1 MLRKYLTLIAVLDP
15 SSIEKLI
22 TLKNTVAGPEK
33 QSVTGSYAI
42 QIGSFGRFRKRSLQK
57 KLEKQAASLYCF
69 ELTLNEW
76 KAVSENE
83 IRLYPNKDNEL
94 WAVQDLICQKG
105 RGDRELPYVQLLS
118 GSDEQI
124 KDAAE
129 KMKESFLPVT
139 VTVCALELN
148 KTITGECL
156 IRKVLQSD
164 SEKVTS
170 SQETNEK
177 DLSMIFL
184 KQLQPSQFYISEEKL
199 RKTEQWFNPG
209 DLSNF
214 EPISVKEL
222 DGKLVMLDGHTR
234 AVAALNAGLE
244 KVPLIWETEEWDW
257 EMYRRCVHECEQRDV
272 LSPLDLVPRVIS
284 AAEYWEKWDAWCDRM
299 QAEVDAA
306 RKS

>member
-1 MLRKYLTLIAVLDP
+1 MLRKYLTLAAVLDT
-15 SSIEKLI
+15 SSIEKLKV
-22 TLKNTVAGPEK
+22 LKNTIEGTEK
-33 QSVTGSYAI
+33 QSDTGSFAI

-57 KLEKQAASLYCF
+57 KMEMHAESLYCF

-83 IRLYPNKDNEL
+83 IRLYPNKENGL
-94 WAVQDLICQKG
+94 WVVQDLICLKG
-105 RGDRELPYVQLLS
+105 IGDRELPYVRLLS
-118 GSDEQI
+118 GPAEQI
-124 KDAAE
+124 KGMSE
-129 KMKESFLPVT
+129 KLKESFQPVT
-139 VTVCALELN
+139 VTVCALELK
-148 KTITGECL
+148 KTVTGECL
-156 IRKVLQSD
+156 ICEVLQPD
-164 SEKVTS
+164 PEKINTS
-170 SQETNEK
+170 RETSEK
-177 DLSMIFL
+177 DLSEILL
-184 KQLQPSQFYISEEKL
+184 KELQPSQFYVSEEKL
-199 RKTEQWFNPG
+199 RKAEQWFNPE

>member
-1 MLRKYLTLIAVLDP
+1 MLRKYLTLAAVLDP
-15 SSIEKLI
+15 SSIEKLKV
-22 TLKNTVAGPEK
+22 LKNTIEGTEK
-33 QSVTGSYAI
+33 QSDTGSFAI

-57 KLEKQAASLYCF
+57 KMEMQAESLYCF

-83 IRLYPNKDNEL
+83 IRLYPNKENGL
-94 WAVQDLICQKG
+94 WVVQDLICPKG
-105 RGDRELPYVQLLS
+105 IGDRELPYVRLLS
-118 GSDEQI
+118 GPAEQI
-124 KDAAE
+124 KGISE
-129 KMKESFLPVT
+129 KLKESFQPVT
-139 VTVCALELN
+139 VTVCALELK
-148 KTITGECL
+148 KTVTGECL
-156 IRKVLQSD
+156 IREVLQPGP
-164 SEKVTS
+164 EKINTS
-170 SQETNEK
+170 RETSEK
-177 DLSMIFL
+177 DLSEILL
-184 KQLQPSQFYISEEKL
+184 KELQPSQFYVSEEKL
-199 RKTEQWFNPG
+199 RKAEQWFNPE

>member
-1 MLRKYLTLIAVLDP
+1 MLRKYLTLAADLDP

-22 TLKNTVAGPEK
+22 TLKNTVEEAEK
-33 QSVTGSYAI
+33 QSETGSFAI
-42 QIGSFGRFRKRSLQK
+42 RIGSFGRFRKRSLQK
-57 KLEKQAASLYCF
+57 KMEMQAESLYCF

-83 IRLYPNKDNEL
+83 IRLYPNKDNGL
-94 WAVQDLICQKG
+94 LVVQDLICPKG
-105 RGDRELPYVQLLS
+105 RGDREPPYVRLLS
-118 GSDEQI
+118 GSAEQI
-124 KDAAE
+124 KGVSE
-129 KMKESFLPVT
+129 KLKESFQPVT
-139 VTVCALELN
+139 VTVCALELK
-148 KTITGECL
+148 KTVTGERL
-156 IRKVLQSD
+156 IRKVLQPD
-164 SEKVTS
+164 PEKIITS
-170 SQETNEK
+170 RQTSEK
-177 DLSMIFL
+177 DLSEILL
-184 KQLQPSQFYISEEKL
+184 KELQPSQFYVSEEKL
-199 RKTEQWFNPG
+199 RKAEQWFNPE

>member
-1 MLRKYLTLIAVLDP
+1 MLRKYLTLAAVLDP
-15 SSIEKLI
+15 SSIEKLKV
-22 TLKNTVAGPEK
+22 LKNTIEGTEK
-33 QSVTGSYAI
+33 QSDTGSFAI

-57 KLEKQAASLYCF
+57 KMEMQAESLYCF

-83 IRLYPNKDNEL
+83 IRLYPNKENGL
-94 WAVQDLICQKG
+94 WVVQDLICPKG
-105 RGDRELPYVQLLS
+105 IGDRELPYVRLLS
-118 GSDEQI
+118 GPAEQI
-124 KDAAE
+124 KGMSE
-129 KMKESFLPVT
+129 KLKESFQPVT
-139 VTVCALELN
+139 VTVCALELK
-148 KTITGECL
+148 KTVTGECL
-156 IRKVLQSD
+156 IREVLQPD
-164 SEKVTS
+164 PEKINTS
-170 SQETNEK
+170 RETSVK
-177 DLSMIFL
+177 DLSEILL
-184 KQLQPSQFYISEEKL
+184 KELQPSQFYVSEEKL
-199 RKTEQWFNPG
+199 RKAEQWFNPE